1 MKASVCYTRAQQYL
15 FSDRVDMVIYKH
27 CTLIC
32 TPFYLYHTEIATSH
46 LKALP
51 TIYAITPTY
60 ARSTQRVDLTSLC
73 HTLMHVPQITWIVVE
88 DSINKTQP
96 VMNLLA
102 KCKSVTSVHLTA
114 KSTMDKGEGR
124 GTYQRNT
131 GLSWIRQNCSSNT
144 TTLEKCRGV
153 VYLMDDDNK
162 YNLRL
167 FHEVGWTRSR
177 VAISYY

>member
-1 MKASVCYTRAQQYL
+1 MI
-15 FSDRVDMVIYKH
+15 IYKH

-114 KSTMDKGEGR
+114 KSSASKGKGKGEGR
-124 GTYQRNT
+124 GINQRNA
-131 GLSWIRQNCSSNT
+131 GLSWIRQYCSSNT
-144 TTLEKCRGV
+144 TTTPEKCRGV

-162 YNLRL
+162 YDLRL
-167 FHEVGWTRSR
+167 FHEVGPTQGWLCNMMTTKTT
-177 VAISYY
+177 